1 MKVVREGR
9 AEKKSSAEA
18 AAAQLVLDF
27 ERCPGAGKCSC
38 GMVPCPMEKME
49 RCSNQD
55 FLAIKRGKCK
65 VRACVALRK
74 PLLLMPPQAPTL
86 ALPTAFLD
94 HPAPEPA
101 PMLEMLPV
109 QE

>member
-1 MKVVREGR
+1 
-9 AEKKSSAEA
+9 
-18 AAAQLVLDF
+18 
-27 ERCPGAGKCSC
+27 
-38 GMVPCPMEKME
+38 METME

-55 FLAIKRGKCK
+55 CLAIKRGKSK

-74 PLLLMPPQAPTL
+74 PLLLMPPRAPTL

-109 QE
+109 APSKSECWFIDLLGAQYPWGTVGGMGGVITCF